1 MSIAKYK
8 TLTEFEKETNKIT
21 EKGQRFYMYDRSR
34 SDELVSLNTYKVII
48 YRIRN
53 KFAYYYYYSKK

>member
-21 EKGQRFYMYDRSR
+21 EKGQRFYIYDRSR

-48 YRIRN
+48 YRI
-53 KFAYYYYYSKK
+53 